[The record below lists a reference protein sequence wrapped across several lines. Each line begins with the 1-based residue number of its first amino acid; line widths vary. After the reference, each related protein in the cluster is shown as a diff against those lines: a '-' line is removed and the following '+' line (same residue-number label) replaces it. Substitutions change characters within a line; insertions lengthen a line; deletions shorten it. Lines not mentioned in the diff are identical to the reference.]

1 MSVPASHFA
10 DPPLLVVTDVAARLV
25 RRGLLTPADAAGRWR
40 SARVI
45 VFRSGPVVCDP
56 PPGTRGIATH
66 RVDLSIG
73 RSYVSAAPMTLALYN
88 TLTRRVEPFAPLA
101 PPRVTL
107 YTCGPTVWNYAHIGN
122 FRTFLF
128 EDLLRRYLAYS
139 GYDVFHIMNLTDVDD
154 RTIKAAAAAGK
165 RLEEHTAPFVEAFF
179 EDRDYL
185 RITPAHVYPRATQS
199 VPAMVRLV
207 ERLLERGVAY
217 KGEDGSIY
225 FAIAKFPAYGRLS
238 RLDTRELKVGA
249 RVASDEYAKDDPR
262 DFALWK
268 KAVPA
273 DEQVGA
279 AWDAPFGRGRPG
291 WHLECSAMSLEQIGK
306 CCGTETLDL
315 HAGGVDL
322 IFPHHEDEIA
332 QSEAAT
338 GKPFARFWLHGEFL
352 NVRGTKMSKRFGNF
366 LTARDLRDQ
375 GVDAAAVRL
384 LFWQTHY
391 RKALDF
397 TDEAL
402 AAAGAGVKRL
412 GEFYARLGAG
422 GGGKGEGDLAT
433 LAARFEAAFRAAL
446 DDDLNAPRACAALFE
461 FVHAGNAALDGAA
474 RGAAVA
480 RGVLDRAMAVLDV
493 LPTARTVD
501 TELERWIEDRIAA
514 RDKARKSKDF
524 KEADRIR
531 SELTAKGVEIEDTP
545 SGTKWRLV

>member
-1 MSVPASHFA
+1 
-10 DPPLLVVTDVAARLV
+10 
-25 RRGLLTPADAAGRWR
+25 
-40 SARVI
+40 
-45 VFRSGPVVCDP
+45 
-56 PPGTRGIATH
+56 
-66 RVDLSIG
+66 
-73 RSYVSAAPMTLALYN
+73 MTLALYN

-107 YTCGPTVWNYAHIGN
+107 YTCGPTVWNHAHIGN

-128 EDLLRRYLAYS
+128 EDLLRRHLAYS

-165 RLEEHTAPFVEAFF
+165 R
-179 EDRDYL
+179 
-185 RITPAHVYPRATQS
+185 
-199 VPAMVRLV
+199 
-207 ERLLERGVAY
+207 
-217 KGEDGSIY
+217 
-225 FAIAKFPAYGRLS
+225 
-238 RLDTRELKVGA
+238 
-249 RVASDEYAKDDPR
+249 SDEYTKDDPR

-268 KAVPA
+268 KAEPT

-306 CCGTETLDL
+306 CCRTETLDI

-332 QSEAAT
+332 QSEAGT

-412 GEFYARLGAG
+412 GEFYERVKRETGNGKRDGRLA
-422 GGGKGEGDLAT
+422 E
-433 LAARFEAAFRAAL
+433 LAAKFEVDFRAAL

-461 FVHAGNAALDGAA
+461 LVHEGNAALDAGAPGAA
-474 RGAAVA
+474 LAL
-480 RGVLDRAMAVLDV
+480 GVRDRAMHVRDV
-493 LPTARTVD
+493 SPSAKTGD
-501 TELERWIEDRIAA
+501 TELARWIAGRIAA

-531 SELTAKGVEIEDTP
+531 AELTAKGVEIEDTP
-545 SGTKWRLV
+545 SRTTWRLV

>member
-1 MSVPASHFA
+1 
-10 DPPLLVVTDVAARLV
+10 
-25 RRGLLTPADAAGRWR
+25 
-40 SARVI
+40 
-45 VFRSGPVVCDP
+45 
-56 PPGTRGIATH
+56 
-66 RVDLSIG
+66 
-73 RSYVSAAPMTLALYN
+73 MTLALYN
-88 TLTRRVEPFAPLA
+88 TLTRRVEPFEPLV

-128 EDLLRRYLAYS
+128 EDLLRRYLEYS
-139 GYDVFHIMNLTDVDD
+139 GYGVFHIMNLTDVDD

-165 RLEEHTAPFVEAFF
+165 RLADHTAPFVQAFF

-185 RITPAHVYPRATQS
+185 RIREAHAYPRATQS
-199 VPAMVRLV
+199 VAAMVELV
-207 ERLLERGVAY
+207 ERLLARGVAY
-217 KGEDGSIY
+217 QGDDGSVY
-225 FAIAKFPAYGRLS
+225 FAIDRFPGYGRLS
-238 RLDTRELKVGA
+238 RLDRREIKIGA

-268 KAVPA
+268 KADPV

-291 WHLECSAMSLEQIGK
+291 WHLECSAMSLDEIRRRFSVA
-306 CCGTETLDL
+306 TLDI

-338 GKPFARFWLHGEFL
+338 GQPFARWWLHGEFL

-366 LTARDLRDQ
+366 LTARDLREQ

-391 RKALDF
+391 RKPLDF
-397 TDEAL
+397 NDEAL

-412 GEFYARLGAG
+412 GEFHTRLAECAA
-422 GGGKGEGDLAT
+422 GEGAAGSLDE
-433 LAARFEAAFRAAL
+433 LAARFDAELRAAL
-446 DDDLNAPRACAALFE
+446 DDDLNAPRACRALFD
-461 FVHAGNAALDGAA
+461 FVHAGHGALDTRGRGGGAGGGASAALAA
-474 RGAAVA
+474 
-480 RGVLDRAMAVLDV
+480 LDRAMEVLDV
-493 LPTARTVD
+493 LPTARRALDPALV
-501 TELERWIEDRIAA
+501 RWVEERIAA
-514 RDKARKSKDF
+514 REKARKSKDF

-531 SELTAKGVEIEDTP
+531 AELRERGVELDDTP

>member
-1 MSVPASHFA
+1 
-10 DPPLLVVTDVAARLV
+10 
-25 RRGLLTPADAAGRWR
+25 
-40 SARVI
+40 
-45 VFRSGPVVCDP
+45 
-56 PPGTRGIATH
+56 
-66 RVDLSIG
+66 
-73 RSYVSAAPMTLALYN
+73 MTLTLYN

-101 PPRVTL
+101 PSPARVTL

-154 RTIKAAAAAGK
+154 RTIKAAQAAGK
-165 RLEEHTAPFVEAFF
+165 RLEEHTAPFVQAFF

-225 FAIAKFPAYGRLS
+225 FAIAKFSTYGRLS

-268 KAVPA
+268 RAEPA

-306 CCGTETLDL
+306 CCRTETLDI

-332 QSEAAT
+332 QSEAGT

-412 GEFYARLGAG
+412 GEFYERVKRETGNPKGLPDGRGKREGRLA
-422 GGGKGEGDLAT
+422 E
-433 LAARFEAAFRAAL
+433 LAAKFEVDFRAAL

-461 FVHAGNAALDGAA
+461 LVHEGNAALDAGAPGAA
-474 RGAAVA
+474 LAL
-480 RGVLDRAMAVLDV
+480 GVLDRAMQVLDV
-493 LPTARTVD
+493 LPTAKAVD
-501 TELERWIEDRIAA
+501 TELARWIAGRVAA

-531 SELTAKGVEIEDTP
+531 AELTAKGVEIEDTP
-545 SGTKWRLV
+545 SGTQWRLV